1 MECILALLAW
11 GLAVGGMRW
20 IFTLRNPLLPGETYW
35 APLHRDHLR
44 NLLVAVVGFGVFPIL
59 AGCLWDEGFIRGF
72 LLSAPIFLYGL
83 SLLAVN
89 GLGLLQDLRGKREES
104 LLPRERDEQTQLRL
118 MLGMFGL
125 LVMFSGLAIIWV
137 STL

>member
-11 GLAVGGMRW
+11 SMAIGGLRW
-20 IFTLRNPLLPGETYW
+20 IFTLRNPLLPGETEW

-44 NLLVAVVGFGVFPIL
+44 NLLVAVVGFGAFPIL
-59 AGCLWDEGFIRGF
+59 AGCVWGDGFIKGF
-72 LLSAPIFLYGL
+72 LLSAPIFLYSL

-89 GLGLLQDLRGKREES
+89 GIGLVRDAQGKRREA
-104 LLPRERDEQTQLRL
+104 LLARERDEQTQLRL
-118 MLGMFGL
+118 MLSMFGF
-125 LVMFSGLAIIWV
+125 LVMFSGLAVVWV